1 MSFVWFLLAALVAA
15 YFYFRLSKRIAN
27 LNLELS
33 NELKTE
39 IISLVA
45 EFNRTAESSITLIE
59 ERAGTAKEI
68 SKEIAEQ
75 LGYMKKLKESI
86 EKEIKEADIRL
97 KNIIHN
103 QNSVINVSNL
113 RKNLISETYEQ
124 VNKKTNPAHQIKTET
139 QKEKKTDSNLA
150 LENRAEINKNL
161 PETQSQNQVQKTKT
175 LKEQAV
181 ELQKQ
186 GLVVEEIAQK
196 LQLPKGEVEL
206 YLKFGRG

>member
-113 RKNLISETYEQ
+113 RKNVISETYEQ

-139 QKEKKTDSNLA
+139 QKEKKTDSNPA
-150 LENRAEINKNL
+150 QENRAEINKNL